1 MINGMQ
7 SAIIKKDLLSIV
19 SNKNILVGLIIVPF
33 VFTVFFPA
41 LFITLMHFVPD
52 QMTDLEQVLSM
63 LPEEM
68 ISDDI
73 NHTIIVFLLDN
84 IMPVFFTIIP
94 IMASTVMAASSFVGE
109 KEKSTLETL
118 LYCPLSLT
126 QIYQAKVW
134 ASFFL
139 SMGVTFV
146 SFIMMLIT
154 VETGLLLTTG
164 SMILPGLS
172 WLFTLLVVAP
182 AVTLLAITLIV
193 TGSAKAKS
201 FEDAQQRA
209 LFLVLPL
216 ILVIVGQ
223 FTGIILINEWYL
235 LIAGAFFGL
244 IAFFMMR
251 RSMSNISYE
260 ALLR

>member
-1 MINGMQ
+1 MINKMQ

-19 SNKNILVGLIIVPF
+19 SNKNILVGLIIVPL

-41 LFITLMHFVPD
+41 LFITLMYFVPD

-164 SMILPGLS
+164 SMIIPGLS

-209 LFLVLPL
+209 LFLILPL
-216 ILVIVGQ
+216 ILIIVGQ

-235 LIAGAFFGL
+235 LIAGAIFGL
-244 IAFFMMR
+244 IAFLMMQK
-251 RSMSNISYE
+251 SMRNISYE
-260 ALLR
+260 KLLR

>member
-1 MINGMQ
+1 MINKMQ

-19 SNKNILVGLIIVPF
+19 SNKNILVGLIIVPL

-41 LFITLMHFVPD
+41 LFITLMYLVPD

-164 SMILPGLS
+164 SMIIPGLS

-209 LFLVLPL
+209 LFLILPL
-216 ILVIVGQ
+216 ILIIVGQ

-235 LIAGAFFGL
+235 LIAGAIFGL
-244 IAFFMMR
+244 IAFLMMQK
-251 RSMSNISYE
+251 SMRNISYE
-260 ALLR
+260 KLLR